1 MDFKFS
7 KNADDSQQ
15 ESPGEKK
22 KQGFLLVLLLILVGG
37 FTYLYFFT
45 DLIKPQD
52 TQQQA
57 ETPSPAPQVVKMPL
71 PSRED
76 EPAKPAGTAPEKA
89 ETSNVAATAPVMA
102 EAPAVKPAAAP
113 AAKPAAAPVKQT
125 PAPAVK
131 AAPSPAPS
139 KPKEEPK
146 KVAAV
151 KTADKKAQPAPLAD
165 IKGDKAAA
173 SGNDGKKPA
182 AAAKKPAVAGKKIA
196 AKKDD
201 GMKPV
206 SGDQSAAIA
215 KKVAKDSSMLLIG
228 DYVLEEALSADMGRV
243 RKAGFKP
250 VVKPSAHKKK
260 SMNRLFVSD
269 FIDRAS
275 ARSTLEKL
283 KGYTSDAFIIDQ
295 GGRFSVYAGSYL
307 QIESANAEKE
317 RLKAAGFLT
326 TVRHTSIA
334 IPSQSL
340 SVGPFKSRKEADA
353 ALARLKSS
361 GIKAAL
367 VQK

>member
-1 MDFKFS
+1 MDFKFG
-7 KNADDSQQ
+7 KDTDDSQQ
-15 ESPGEKK
+15 ESTGEKR
-22 KQGFLLVLLLILVGG
+22 KQGPLLVLLLILVGG

-45 DLIKPQD
+45 DLIKPQE
-52 TQQQA
+52 TRQA
-57 ETPSPAPQVVKMPL
+57 EAPEPAPQVVKMPL

-89 ETSNVAATAPVMA
+89 ETTNATVTAPVTA
-102 EAPAVKPAAAP
+102 AAKPAATP
-113 AAKPAAAPVKQT
+113 AAKPAAAPVKLA

-131 AAPSPAPS
+131 AAPAPAPS
-139 KPKEEPK
+139 KRKDEPE

-151 KTADKKAQPAPLAD
+151 KTADKKAPPVPLAD
-165 IKGDKAAA
+165 KKGDKAAA
-173 SGNDGKKPA
+173 SNDVKKPA
-182 AAAKKPAVAGKKIA
+182 APA
-196 AKKDD
+196 
-201 GMKPV
+201 
-206 SGDQSAAIA
+206 
-215 KKVAKDSSMLLIG
+215 SMLLIG
-228 DYVLEEALSADMGRV
+228 DYVLEEALSADIGRV
-243 RKAGFKP
+243 LKAGFKP
-250 VVKPSAHKKK
+250 VVKRSAHKKK

-283 KGYTSDAFIIDQ
+283 KGYTSDAFIIEQ

-307 QIESANAEKE
+307 QSESASAEKE

-340 SVGPFKSRKEADA
+340 SVGPFKSKKEADA

-361 GIKAAL
+361 GIKAAF
-367 VQK
+367 VKK

>member
-22 KQGFLLVLLLILVGG
+22 RQGPLLVLLLILVGG
-37 FTYLYFFT
+37 FAYLYFFT
-45 DLIKPQD
+45 DLIRPQD
-52 TQQQA
+52 TKQQA
-57 ETPSPAPQVVKMPL
+57 ETPAPAPQAVKMPL

-76 EPAKPAGTAPEKA
+76 EPAKPAGTAPEKTEA
-89 ETSNVAATAPVMA
+89 QNAAAAAPVTA
-102 EAPAVKPAAAP
+102 EAPAVKPATAP
-113 AAKPAAAPVKQT
+113 AAKPAAAPAKQA

-131 AAPSPAPS
+131 PSPAPS

-146 KVAAV
+146 KTESV
-151 KTADKKAQPAPLAD
+151 KTGDKKAQPAQLAD

-201 GMKPV
+201 GMKPA

-215 KKVAKDSSMLLIG
+215 KKNAKDSSMLLIG
-228 DYVLEEALSADMGRV
+228 DYVLEEELSADMGRV

-353 ALARLKSS
+353 ALAKLKSS

>member
-7 KNADDSQQ
+7 KDADDSQQ

-22 KQGFLLVLLLILVGG
+22 KQGSLLVLLLILVGG

-45 DLIKPQD
+45 DLIKPQE
-52 TQQQA
+52 TQQLA
-57 ETPSPAPQVVKMPL
+57 EVTAPAPQVVKMPL
-71 PSRED
+71 PSREG

-89 ETSNVAATAPVMA
+89 EAPSAAATAPVTA
-102 EAPAVKPAAAP
+102 ATQAVKPAV
-113 AAKPAAAPVKQT
+113 KPAAAPVKQT
-125 PAPAVK
+125 SAPAAK
-131 AAPSPAPS
+131 AAPAPAPS
-139 KPKEEPK
+139 KLKEEPK
-146 KVAAV
+146 KVEAV

-165 IKGDKAAA
+165 KKDDKAAA
-173 SGNDGKKPA
+173 SKNDEKKPA

-196 AKKDD
+196 AAKDD
-201 GMKPV
+201 GVKPV
-206 SGDQSAAIA
+206 SGVQSAAKG
-215 KKVAKDSSMLLIG
+215 KKGATDSSMLLVG

-269 FIDRAS
+269 FTDRSS

-283 KGYTSDAFIIDQ
+283 KGYTSDAFIIEQ

-340 SVGPFKSRKEADA
+340 SVGPFRNKKEADA
-353 ALARLKSS
+353 AIARLKSS
-361 GIKAAL
+361 GIKAAF
-367 VQK
+367 VKK

>member
-22 KQGFLLVLLLILVGG
+22 KQGSLLVLLLILVGG

-45 DLIKPQD
+45 DLIKPQN

-57 ETPSPAPQVVKMPL
+57 ETPAPEPQVVKMPL

-89 ETSNVAATAPVMA
+89 EALNAAATVPVTA

-113 AAKPAAAPVKQT
+113 VKQT
-125 PAPAVK
+125 PASAVK

-139 KPKEEPK
+139 KLKEEPK
-146 KVAAV
+146 KAEAV
-151 KTADKKAQPAPLAD
+151 KTADKKAQLVPLAA

-173 SGNDGKKPA
+173 SRNDGKKPA

-196 AKKDD
+196 AAKKDG

-215 KKVAKDSSMLLIG
+215 KKGAKDSSMLLIG

-275 ARSTLEKL
+275 ARATLEKL

-353 ALARLKSS
+353 ALASLKSS
-361 GIKAAL
+361 GIKAAF